1 MGKPKVFVTRKL
13 SNELV
18 KDYEEMLD
26 IRMWDKEEEP
36 VPEKILRSQAKEV
49 DALFTVLGD
58 RIDAS
63 LLAEA
68 KNLKVVANMAV
79 GYDNIDI
86 EAAKNHSI
94 TVTNTPDVLSETT
107 ADLGF
112 SLLAATA
119 RKITEANAYVK
130 EDNWKQ
136 WAPFLLAGTD
146 IHHKTLGIVGMG
158 RIGEALAKRATGFNM
173 KIQYHNRT
181 RKPEAEEKL
190 QASYVSFEELLK
202 TSDFVVTVVPLTE
215 ETEELFNHS
224 AFKKMKS
231 TAIFINISRGK
242 VVNEEAL
249 INALNKGEIKAAG
262 LDVFYEEPIRADH
275 PLVNMHNVVCLPHIG
290 SASNETRTEMVHLCM
305 KNIVEVTANKKAITP
320 VNN

>member
-1 MGKPKVFVTRKL
+1 MSKPKVFVTRKL
-13 SNELV
+13 SSQFV
-18 KDYEEMLD
+18 KEYEEILD

-36 VPEKILRSQAKEV
+36 VPEEILRSQAKEV

-58 RIDAS
+58 RIDET

-86 EAAKNHSI
+86 DAASKHGI
-94 TVTNTPDVLSETT
+94 TVANTPDVLSETT

-119 RKITEANAYVK
+119 RRITEASTYVK

-136 WAPFLLAGTD
+136 WGPFLLAGTD

-173 KIQYHNRT
+173 KIQYHNRS

-190 QASYVSFEELLK
+190 QASYVSFEELLE
-202 TSDFVVTVVPLTE
+202 TSDFVVTVVPFTK
-215 ETEELFNHS
+215 ETEELFNES
-224 AFKKMKS
+224 AFKKMKAS
-231 TAIFINISRGK
+231 AIFINISRGK
-242 VVNEEAL
+242 VVDETAL
-249 INALNKGEIKAAG
+249 IDALNHGEIKAAG

-275 PLVNMHNVVCLPHIG
+275 PLVNMDNVVCLPHIG
-290 SASNETRTEMVHLCM
+290 SASTETRTEMIHLCM
-305 KNIVEVTANKKAITP
+305 KNIVEVTAGRVATTP